1 MFGSAVF
8 FPSVFVLWRFASS
21 TKLYMTLSML
31 TSGFLAV
38 VLNIFTIWKIIETTK
53 KEEND
58 GQERFEAEKERFCIM
73 FFNQIEI
80 FLIFF
85 QILDLFSN
93 SRDLSYCFLHG
104 DKLVQCCKTG
114 LSSFLPSRCH
124 QMLFSLNDFLNSCV
138 QPKRHK
144 SHNKIE

>member
-53 KEEND
+53 KEGND
-58 GQERFEAEKERFCIM
+58 GHERFEAEKERFFI
-73 FFNQIEI
+73 
-80 FLIFF
+80 IFF
-85 QILDLFSN
+85 KQI
-93 SRDLSYCFLHG
+93 
-104 DKLVQCCKTG
+104 
-114 LSSFLPSRCH
+114 
-124 QMLFSLNDFLNSCV
+124 
-138 QPKRHK
+138 
-144 SHNKIE
+144 